1 MSISDRNEQ
10 PDESS
15 GARSVTCCWHS
26 SHSFSKV
33 GWLLA
38 NIGKLA
44 AVEPGGLP
52 LILLR
57 HTPQRGGNIFG
68 ARRARLIGA
77 QAREF
82 HQLFAFHG
90 RSSAES
96 RTRLIRASGL
106 INQRLDSHSSCT
118 DNMITNS
125 PQVILA
131 KRDLPPCLN
140 HLASRRETERIFLNV
155 VGAKMRLLRRG
166 DPTRDGVD
174 RTVSAK
180 RREMPST
187 CPRLQ

>member
-77 QAREF
+77 QARVPPAVRVSWT
-82 HQLFAFHG
+82 LFGGIQNPTDPCERPYKPTARFSFVVY
-90 RSSAES
+90 RQYDYKF
-96 RTRLIRASGL
+96 TASYF
-106 INQRLDSHSSCT
+106 S
-118 DNMITNS
+118 
-125 PQVILA
+125 
-131 KRDLPPCLN
+131 K
-140 HLASRRETERIFLNV
+140 
-155 VGAKMRLLRRG
+155 
-166 DPTRDGVD
+166 
-174 RTVSAK
+174 
-180 RREMPST
+180 
-187 CPRLQ
+187 